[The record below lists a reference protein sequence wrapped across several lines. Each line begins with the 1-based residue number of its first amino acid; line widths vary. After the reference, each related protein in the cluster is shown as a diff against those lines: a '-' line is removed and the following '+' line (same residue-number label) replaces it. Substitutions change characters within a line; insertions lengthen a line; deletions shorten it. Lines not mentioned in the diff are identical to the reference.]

1 MPELDAIAR
10 FQEAMFEILDLDLS
24 PEEARQRLCRDPRT
38 ACYAEAVRSWDAHMI
53 SVAQQLLKKWGVRR
67 GEGL

>member
-1 MPELDAIAR
+1 MSELDSIAR

-24 PEEARQRLCRDPRT
+24 PEEAHELLCRDPRA
-38 ACYAEAVRSWDAHMI
+38 ACYCEELRTWDVHMI

>member
-1 MPELDAIAR
+1 MAELDAIAI
-10 FQEAMFEILDLDLS
+10 FQEAMFEILDRGLS
-24 PEEARQRLCRDPRT
+24 PREAREELCRDPRT
-38 ACYAEAVRSWDAHMI
+38 ACYAELVQAWDLHMI